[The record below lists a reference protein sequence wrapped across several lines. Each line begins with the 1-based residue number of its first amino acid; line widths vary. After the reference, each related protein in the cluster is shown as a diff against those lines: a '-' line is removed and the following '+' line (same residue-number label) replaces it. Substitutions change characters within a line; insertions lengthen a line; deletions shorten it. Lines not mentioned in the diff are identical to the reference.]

1 MLIGSSGSSHIIEV
15 SMKGTIKR
23 IIRVRGFGFIRTSDG
38 QDVFFHRNGL
48 QQMDFDSLKE
58 GPTVEFEI
66 EQSEKGPRATNVRQ
80 SAG

>member
-1 MLIGSSGSSHIIEV
+1 MIEV
-15 SMKGTIKR
+15 SMKGTIT
-23 IIRVRGFGFIRTSDG
+23 RVVRDRGFGFIRSTDG
-38 QDVFFHRNGL
+38 QEVFFHRSGL

-58 GPTVEFEI
+58 GATVEFEV

>member
-1 MLIGSSGSSHIIEV
+1 
-15 SMKGTIKR
+15 MKGTIKR

-80 SAG
+80 SVG

>member
-1 MLIGSSGSSHIIEV
+1 MQ
-15 SMKGTIKR
+15 GTIKR
-23 IIRVRGFGFIRTSDG
+23 VVRDRGFGFIRSTDG
-38 QDVFFHRNGL
+38 QEVFFHRNGL

-58 GPTVEFEI
+58 GATVEFEV